1 MIRLRAARSDGP
13 GEWLSAAPD
22 GCLCGLTEDT
32 DYLIDAGRPG
42 ATLCI
47 DDIELI
53 ASADG
58 LCRWRPGFYAG
69 RVALHVV
76 ATGGVRIRYDLD
88 IGPSPSKAG
97 ADCFADMVAAIRDFD
112 QTLLGGTSEA
122 SMAFGRAGQPGRYA
136 DAVLL
141 ARMRQHGPGFLDALA
156 SVVRAPHRS
165 VCADL
170 QMLPLSR
177 IRRLHPGALRD
188 RRVAALAGAG
198 ADPTTAFES
207 IRIHSL
213 TSVPTFD
220 TPANRAL
227 VGLLQRFRATL
238 IRLGHRVQALGLGG
252 PQEEQAQRVA
262 RRLIELQTL
271 ASRVDKLLMAA
282 PFTDVSNPGTT
293 AAGLTQ
299 VAAQP
304 NYGRAYRLGCRAL
317 TCHVDGQDDADEL
330 HVNHSWGIY
339 ETWCYVAVLDSVRR
353 ALGATLTPCTPRAVS
368 ADLAFGAALPDGG
381 ALEVLFQAEFPSTS
395 PAARRSGWSISRE
408 RRPDIVLI
416 ERRGGRQ
423 RAMVLDAKWRSGRNN
438 VLDAMESAHI
448 YHDALRIAGSP
459 PSPCLLLLP
468 GAPSVSALEEQSFV
482 DAHGVGAISHFS
494 VGGAG
499 LARLEATVKAW
510 LLPAGD

>member
-1 MIRLRAARSDGP
+1 MIRLREARSDGP
-13 GEWLSAAPD
+13 GGWLSAPPD
-22 GCLCGLTEDT
+22 ACLCGLTEDT
-32 DYLIDAGRPG
+32 DYLIDTGRPG

-47 DDIELI
+47 DDIELT
-53 ASADG
+53 ASTDG

-69 RVALHVV
+69 RVTLHVV
-76 ATGGVRIRYDLD
+76 ATGGVRTRYALD
-88 IGPSPSKAG
+88 IGPSPSKSG
-97 ADCFADMVAAIRDFD
+97 ADCFADMVAAIRHFD
-112 QTLLGGTSEA
+112 QALLGGTSEA
-122 SMAFGRAGQPGRYA
+122 TMAFGRAGQPGRYA

-141 ARMRQHGPGFLDALA
+141 ARMRQHGPGFLDALVNVA
-156 SVVRAPHRS
+156 RAPHRS

-188 RRVAALAGAG
+188 RRVAALAGAS
-198 ADPTTAFES
+198 ADPTTAFET

-227 VGLLQRFRATL
+227 LGLLQRFRATL
-238 IRLGHRVQALGLGG
+238 IRLGHKVQALGLGG
-252 PQEEQAQRVA
+252 PQEEQAQRVG
-262 RRLIELQTL
+262 RRMIELQTL
-271 ASRVDKLLMAA
+271 GSRVDKLLMAA
-282 PFTDVSNPGTT
+282 PFIDVSNPSTT

-304 NYGRAYRLGCRAL
+304 KYGRAYRLGCRAL

-339 ETWCYVAVLDSVRR
+339 ETWCYLAVLEAIGKAVGV
-353 ALGATLTPCTPRAVS
+353 APVAGTPRAVT
-368 ADLAFGAALPDGG
+368 AELAYTVVLPQGG
-381 ALEVLFQAEFPSTS
+381 ELEILFQGVFPSSS
-395 PAARRSGWSISRE
+395 PWAGRSGWSISRE
-408 RRPDIVLI
+408 RRPDIVLVA
-416 ERRGGRQ
+416 RRAGQ
-423 RAMVLDAKWRSGRNN
+423 HRAMVLDAKWRSGKNN
-438 VLDAMESAHI
+438 VLAAMESAHL
-448 YHDALRIAGSP
+448 YHDALRIAGGP

-468 GAPSVSALEEQSFV
+468 GAPSVAALEEQSFI

-499 LARLEATVKAW
+499 LTRLEATLKAW
-510 LLPAGD
+510 LLSA